1 MMYSLLR
8 KKVILSTCIFLA
20 LSLISCQKE
29 EYRLPQDI
37 IGTWLCDTIQGNIR
51 YNVQITFYI
60 NGYYRD
66 KEDVYKYDTLTS
78 MWANPSDQEYS
89 DKCFVKKNGDGTYS
103 VELQRSK
110 ENYIISGAIYN
121 IEKDKMIAL
130 LFSWQKGAICFKR
143 I

>member
-1 MMYSLLR
+1 M
-8 KKVILSTCIFLA
+8 IFLTWPNPEQLFVA
-20 LSLISCQKE
+20 
-29 EYRLPQDI
+29 QDVI
-37 IGTWLCDTIQGNIR
+37 KNKDYCGADIR
-51 YNVQITFYI
+51 
-60 NGYYRD
+60 
-66 KEDVYKYDTLTS
+66 
-78 MWANPSDQEYS
+78 
-89 DKCFVKKNGDGTYS
+89 VKKNGDGTYS

>member
-1 MMYSLLR
+1 M
-8 KKVILSTCIFLA
+8 
-20 LSLISCQKE
+20 
-29 EYRLPQDI
+29 
-37 IGTWLCDTIQGNIR
+37 DTSEGNIR

-60 NGYYRD
+60 NGYYRV

-78 MWANPSDQEYS
+78 MGANPSDQEYY

>member
-1 MMYSLLR
+1 
-8 KKVILSTCIFLA
+8 
-20 LSLISCQKE
+20 
-29 EYRLPQDI
+29 
-37 IGTWLCDTIQGNIR
+37 
-51 YNVQITFYI
+51 
-60 NGYYRD
+60 
-66 KEDVYKYDTLTS
+66 